1 MAPENTKQTPNLYEA
16 FEPHHELLAAAR
28 GGDWGRLELLL
39 SKQDDAAAREV
50 VIHVDEPVDV
60 QVEASTAVTPAEAAT
75 VARDSVLHV
84 VASRGDGDEFLKSST
99 VIHGKA
105 SHLLQSRNSNGDT
118 PLHCATRAGCGKMVT
133 HLVALARKAG
143 NGDGGDDEKV
153 KTMLRMQNEQGE
165 TVLHEAVRLGNK
177 DMVDRLMSEDPQLAR
192 ARPTDG
198 ASPLYLAVSLE
209 HDDIARQLHEK
220 DQALSYSG
228 PDGRN
233 ALHVAAL
240 KGKGES
246 TIFSNS
252 LHAPE

>member
-28 GGDWGRLELLL
+28 RGDWGRLELLL

-60 QVEASTAVTPAEAAT
+60 QVEASRAVTPAEAAT

-133 HLVALARKAG
+133 HLVALARKAD

-177 DMVDRLMSEDPQLAR
+177 EMVDRLMSEDPQLAR

>member
-1 MAPENTKQTPNLYEA
+1 MAPENTKQTPNQQITNPSQS

-50 VIHVDEPVDV
+50 VIHVEEPVAV
-60 QVEASTAVTPAEAAT
+60 HVEASTAVTPAEAAT
-75 VARDSVLHV
+75 AARDSVLHV
-84 VASRGDGDEFLKSST
+84 VASRGDGDEFLRSAT

-105 SHLLQSRNSNGDT
+105 SHLLHSRNSNGDT
-118 PLHCATRAGCGKMVT
+118 PLHCATRAGWGKMVT
-133 HLVALARKAG
+133 HLVALARGAD
-143 NGDGGDDEKV
+143 DGGEKV
-153 KTMLRMQNEQGE
+153 KAMLRMQNEQAE

-177 DMVDRLMSEDPQLAR
+177 EMVDRLMSEDPQLAR
-192 ARPTDG
+192 IQPADG

-240 KGKGES
+240 KGKGE
-246 TIFSNS
+246 
-252 LHAPE
+252 